1 VPRRPWQQSRAGA
14 PEIACQR
21 REASHRRHRQAQVW
35 PVDRASR
42 AAQRSS
48 PASPRQPPSP
58 VRGPARPRAP
68 GVMDGQRAYWAS
80 PSCARTA
87 RRSVLSHIALRM
99 GQEPGLPARLD
110 MVKTGPVRDG
120 RLARPQRIYIIG
132 GGGSGKTTLG
142 RQVARALG
150 LGLTRGRAQHVH
162 S

>member
-1 VPRRPWQQSRAGA
+1 
-14 PEIACQR
+14 
-21 REASHRRHRQAQVW
+21 
-35 PVDRASR
+35 
-42 AAQRSS
+42 
-48 PASPRQPPSP
+48 
-58 VRGPARPRAP
+58 
-68 GVMDGQRAYWAS
+68 
-80 PSCARTA
+80 
-87 RRSVLSHIALRM
+87 VLSHIALRM

-150 LGLTRGRAQHVH
+150 LGLTRGRAHRVH